1 MNSIK
6 KILTIIKV
14 ETLLKKIKTLIG
26 IKKKKDYDV
35 NVNPHVIDTSNHDW
49 EQYNDNVSF

>member
-14 ETLLKKIKTLIG
+14 EKILKKVKTLIG
-26 IKKKKDYDV
+26 IKKKKGYDV
-35 NVNPHVIDTSNHDW
+35 NVNSHIIDTSNHDW

>member
-1 MNSIK
+1 MNLIK

-14 ETLLKKIKTLIG
+14 ESLFKKVKTLIG
-26 IKKKKDYDV
+26 IQKKKDDNV

>member
-1 MNSIK
+1 MNLIK

-14 ETLLKKIKTLIG
+14 ETLFKKVKTLIG
-26 IKKKKDYDV
+26 IKKKKDNDV